1 VYEFISENSSNNNI
15 PVTIMNPITNAKN
28 LKKLSDREIEMGIAG
43 SSASW
48 HNMYKDSA
56 WIFVGGLDYELTE
69 GDIIAVFSQ
78 YGEIVNI
85 NLVREKNTGKSKGFA
100 FICYEDQRSTIL
112 AVDNLN
118 TITLCKRII
127 RVDHVEQYKVP
138 KMTDDMD
145 EETIK
150 LRDEGCAPIPQPVT
164 NVRVKQDVKQE
175 VKREKSDTD
184 RKRRSRSKDR
194 KDRKRD
200 ESSENKSKSRH
211 RHSDHHEKKEKR
223 HRSRSRS
230 RDRSDR
236 RHNRR

>member
-1 VYEFISENSSNNNI
+1 
-15 PVTIMNPITNAKN
+15 MNPITNAKN
-28 LKKLSDREIEMGIAG
+28 LKKLSDKEIDMGIAG

-56 WIFVGGLDYELTE
+56 WIFVGGLDYDLTE

-85 NLVREKNTGKSKGFA
+85 NLIREKKTGKSKGFA

-127 RVDHVEQYKVP
+127 RVDHVENYKVP

-150 LRDEGCAPIPQPVT
+150 LRDEGCAPTPVPVT
-164 NVRVKQDVKQE
+164 EVKVKQE
-175 VKREKSDTD
+175 IKREKDESSKSKS
-184 RKRRSRSKDR
+184 RGRSRSRSKDR
-194 KDRKRD
+194 K
-200 ESSENKSKSRH
+200 
-211 RHSDHHEKKEKR
+211 KKK
-223 HRSRSRS
+223 HRSRSRGDE
-230 RDRSDR
+230 RKERHKDSDHR
-236 RHNRR
+236 